1 MGPDDHW
8 NACSDAL
15 ATLYAA
21 GARKFIVWQTPAG
34 ESVPLVNTIN
44 ELLNMV
50 NFVLRGL
57 GTVDAQTN
65 AVKVYTKGFVV
76 SHCMTD
82 LRLSSC
88 PHPIPPGPR
97 SFSRSCLA
105 GYNRAV
111 SAQINAVEIVTG
123 GFVMGHCMRI
133 SRCVTAYV
141 ADK

>member
-1 MGPDDHW
+1 MGSDYHCH
-8 NACSDAL
+8 ACSDAL

-65 AVKVYTKGFVV
+65 AVKVYTRGFVV

-88 PHPIPPGPR
+88 SHPNPPGPGLSQDPVWPDAIGQSAR
-97 SFSRSCLA
+97 RLMLSRLS
-105 GYNRAV
+105 RA
-111 SAQINAVEIVTG
+111 A
-123 GFVMGHCMRI
+123 F
-133 SRCVTAYV
+133 
-141 ADK
+141 

>member
-1 MGPDDHW
+1 VGSDYHCH
-8 NACSDAL
+8 ACSDAL

-82 LRLSSC
+82 PRLWSS
-88 PHPIPPGPR
+88 PHPNPPGPGLSQDPAWPDTIGQLAR
-97 SFSRSCLA
+97 RVMQSRLS
-105 GYNRAV
+105 RA
-111 SAQINAVEIVTG
+111 A
-123 GFVMGHCMRI
+123 F
-133 SRCVTAYV
+133 
-141 ADK
+141 

>member
-1 MGPDDHW
+1 MGSNDHC

-15 ATLYAA
+15 AKLYAA

-65 AVKVYTKGFVV
+65 AVNVYTKGFVV
-76 SHCMTD
+76 SYFMTN
-82 LRLSSC
+82 LGLERY
-88 PHPIPPGPR
+88 PHPQPPVLVFLTILPG
-97 SFSRSCLA
+97 
-105 GYNRAV
+105 
-111 SAQINAVEIVTG
+111 
-123 GFVMGHCMRI
+123 RI
-133 SRCVTAYV
+133 E
-141 ADK
+141 